1 MASIP
6 LIDLLSSKKW
16 DQALFTT
23 YALSLTFF
31 ETCVLRELRQQK
43 CRQIY
48 VIADVDGYQSS
59 LSERRSTHVGHEYR
73 VIPVA
78 LPYGVFHP
86 KCTYLSGPD
95 GDALAVGSGNITFGG
110 YGRNLEVFEILD
122 PKSAPESFADFAD
135 FLEGLGKREDIIIPD
150 KTWIQQFA
158 SLARRQSLNIPP
170 EPFPQPRLV
179 HSAASP
185 IIDQIEEAVFG
196 REVSSVTVLSPFHDT
211 NGSAV
216 QKLAKRIGASKVKVA
231 LPTRHAS
238 ETTFPF
244 HVAKSWGIDLS
255 AVTPE
260 VESPNRCL
268 HAKWFQIDIPGS
280 DTITVTGS
288 INATSKALCST
299 DNIEV
304 GVLRRHSS
312 GQEWVIWEKSDIPEV
327 TTTLSYSAS
336 GLGSKCIVHA
346 VLRSDGSLTGWLIAS
361 SNVAGKWKGFLESGT
376 GEQCDVSITAN
387 DAGRFTSS
395 VTAPES
401 LLFATGLQIVLINE
415 DRRAR
420 GWVNQEDILKLGR
433 EQRTIIRFLNNEDTI
448 DDELALLDYLA
459 LSVNRHAPQFSG
471 RIKTIKKLNDDG
483 RDKKNESVTIHISDI
498 APVLIG
504 TGEDTENR
512 DSDKH
517 SGEFDLFARL
527 RRYLL
532 GERYSSQ
539 KEPKTDG
546 IDVSD
551 EGDVSEQKAE
561 LTKRKSIENRLD
573 LFEGCIRQC
582 LDETHDAARRRASL
596 VYWFEVKLH
605 IMKRHDW
612 RDDGLVFVKMW
623 FRRACSEKLMVS
635 PFEALEQHLF
645 TAAAV
650 CALML
655 PNDENRHQGMIMLHE
670 ALERYSGGEIDR
682 NLALDA
688 LLNHCDVGFASFL
701 VPSQEDELV
710 VALKEIL
717 QTITLRAQL
726 ETELQRYEDGQPVN
740 GELIIFKSTI
750 GQQFFDVIKKRP
762 GLKCYRPVRSFVS
775 ACPFCYKV
783 LTVQAE
789 NDLKYHRIAQCRNCS
804 KYAVNVMP

>member
-6 LIDLLSSKKW
+6 LTDLLSSKKW

-59 LSERRSTHVGHEYR
+59 LSERRSTRVGHEYR

-78 LPYGVFHP
+78 LPHGVFHP

-158 SLARRQSLNIPP
+158 TLARRQSLNIPP
-170 EPFPQPRLV
+170 ETLPQPRLL
-179 HSAASP
+179 HSVVSP
-185 IIDQIEEAVFG
+185 IIDQIEESVFG
-196 REVSSVTVLSPFHDT
+196 QDVSTVTVLSPFHDT
-211 NGSAV
+211 DGSAV
-216 QKLAKRIGASKVKVA
+216 HKLAKRIGASKVKVA

-244 HVAKSWGIDLS
+244 HVAKSWGIDVS

-260 VESPNRCL
+260 AESPNRCL
-268 HAKWFQIDIPGS
+268 HAKWFQIDSPGS

-312 GQEWVIWEKSDIPEV
+312 GQEWVTWEKSDIPKE
-327 TTTLSYSAS
+327 TTTPSYSAS
-336 GLGSKCIVHA
+336 GLGSKCIIHA

-361 SNVAGKWKGFLESGT
+361 SNVAGKWEGFLECGT

-395 VTAPES
+395 VTAPDS
-401 LLFATGLQIVLINE
+401 LLFATGLQIVLIKE

-433 EQRTIIRFLNNEDTI
+433 EQRTIIRFLNDEDTI
-448 DDELALLDYLA
+448 DDEMALLDYLA
-459 LSVNRHAPQFSG
+459 LSVNRHAPQFGG
-471 RIKTIKKLNDDG
+471 RIKITKKPNDEG
-483 RDKKNESVTIHISDI
+483 QDKKNESVTIHISDI
-498 APVLIG
+498 APVLVG
-504 TGEDTENR
+504 TGEGAENR
-512 DSDKH
+512 DLDKH

-539 KEPKTDG
+539 KEPKADG

-551 EGDVSEQKAE
+551 EGDESEQKAE
-561 LTKRKSIENRLD
+561 LAKRKAIGNRLD
-573 LFEGCIRQC
+573 SFEGCIRQC
-582 LDETHDAARRRASL
+582 LDETHDAARRRAAL

-623 FRRACSEKLMVS
+623 FWRACSEKLMGS

-655 PNDENRHQGMIMLHE
+655 PNDENRHQGMVMLHE
-670 ALERYSGGEIDR
+670 ALERYSGGEVDR
-682 NLALDA
+682 NLALDV
-688 LLNHCDVGFASFL
+688 LLDNSDVGFASFL
-701 VPSQEDELV
+701 VPSQESELV
-710 VALKEIL
+710 VALKEVL

-726 ETELQRYEDGQPVN
+726 ETELQRHEDGQPVN
-740 GELIIFKSTI
+740 GELIIFKSAI

-762 GLKCYRPVRSFVS
+762 GLMCYRPVRSFVL
-775 ACPFCYKV
+775 ACPFCYTV

-789 NDLKYHRIAQCRNCS
+789 NDLKYHRIAQCKNCS